1 MSPTNVTRH
10 SSGVVTWLFLSAH
23 NAKVCPLVDQGCLE
37 FVLGGQVMHDEA
49 VTHVD
54 DQILQ
59 LTGLITHPQ
68 TWGPLGL
75 LLGWDWV
82 CEPWSWVSSSPLN
95 RRLWSVNTVIGW
107 YHGHACVLECGW

>member
-1 MSPTNVTRH
+1 MSPTNTTRR

-23 NAKVCPLVDQGCLE
+23 NAKVRELVGQGRLA

-49 VTHVD
+49 VTHID

-59 LTGLITHPQ
+59 LTGLITPPQ

-75 LLGWDWV
+75 LLVWDWV
-82 CEPWSWVSSSPLN
+82 CGPWSWASPFPLN
-95 RRLWSVNTVIGW
+95 RRL
-107 YHGHACVLECGW
+107 

>member
-1 MSPTNVTRH
+1 MSPTNTTRL
-10 SSGVVTWLFLSAH
+10 SSGAVTGLFLSAH
-23 NAKVCPLVDQGCLE
+23 NAKVHELVAQRRLE

-59 LTGLITHPQ
+59 LTGLIAPPQ
-68 TWGPLGL
+68 THGPLGL

-82 CEPWSWVSSSPLN
+82 SEPWSGLHVHLSAGDYDQQKL
-95 RRLWSVNTVIGW
+95 
-107 YHGHACVLECGW
+107 